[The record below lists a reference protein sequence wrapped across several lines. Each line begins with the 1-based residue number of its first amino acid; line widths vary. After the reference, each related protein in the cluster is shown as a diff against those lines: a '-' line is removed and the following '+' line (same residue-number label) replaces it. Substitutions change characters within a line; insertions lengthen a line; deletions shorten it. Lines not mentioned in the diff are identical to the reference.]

1 MYILIFIGFGFLW
14 IASPLFRV
22 FITHI
27 PATIVHALNDIFDYF
42 RFQKWKN
49 WQEKYSGIFCFVG
62 MFGRG
67 KTLSMTKYAV
77 DIYNKYKK
85 YGKTVRIVSNYEIKS
100 VPYIPLVNFEQI
112 VELGNLAVEG
122 KDECVGTIVCIDE
135 IEMLFSHRKF
145 ASFPIE
151 VLSSVC
157 QSRKAHIMMLT
168 SAQRW
173 KMQDAAIRDI
183 TYYAINCKKIWRF
196 QLNYWF
202 DAWDL
207 ENAAQPELLRPIK
220 RSSWFVYNKYFKS
233 YDTSKLISRED
244 MKNFISNDELL
255 QRRYANTLTDP
266 EAIKHP
272 SRKLKKVRKVNAGK
286 K

>member
-1 MYILIFIGFGFLW
+1 MIFLIIFIIKNGSSGRRNILGF
-14 IASPLFRV
+14 SV
-22 FITHI
+22 
-27 PATIVHALNDIFDYF
+27 
-42 RFQKWKN
+42 
-49 WQEKYSGIFCFVG
+49 SSG

-77 DIYNKYKK
+77 DIYNKYQK

-122 KDECVGTIVCIDE
+122 KDDCIGTIVCIDE

-202 DAWDL
+202 DASIL
-207 ENAAQPELLRPIK
+207 KLLWPCSK
-220 RSSWFVYNKYFKS
+220 VTPN
-233 YDTSKLISRED
+233 TS
-244 MKNFISNDELL
+244 FISC
-255 QRRYANTLTDP
+255 A
-266 EAIKHP
+266 
-272 SRKLKKVRKVNAGK
+272 AGT
-286 K
+286 

>member
-1 MYILIFIGFGFLW
+1 MFIFLLIIFAFLLLMF
-14 IASPLFRV
+14 PKLQCFV
-22 FITHI
+22 THI
-27 PATIVHALNDIFDYF
+27 GQSFYYFVNDTYDYF
-42 RFQKWKN
+42 KFQKWKQ
-49 WQEKYSGIFCFVG
+49 WQDSYSGIFCFIG

-77 DIYNKYKK
+77 DIYNKYKR
-85 YGKTVRIVSNYEIKS
+85 YGLEVRIVSNYEIKS

-112 VELGNLAVEG
+112 VELGNLAVAG
-122 KDECVGTIVCIDE
+122 KDTCVGTIVCIDE

-183 TYYAINCKKIWRF
+183 TYYAINCSKFWRF
-196 QLNYWF
+196 QQNDWY

-207 ENAAQPELLRPIK
+207 ENSSDPRQVKPLK
-220 RSSWFVYNKYFKS
+220 RRAWFVFNKYFKS

-244 MKNFISNDELL
+244 MKNFISNDEVL
-255 QRRYANTLTDP
+255 QRRYANSLVDP

-272 SRKLKKVRKVNAGK
+272 SRSLRKTRKVNK
-286 K
+286 KK

>member
-1 MYILIFIGFGFLW
+1 MLMLILIGLCLLY
-14 IASPLFRV
+14 IASPLFRC
-22 FITHI
+22 FISHI
-27 PATIVHALNDIFDYF
+27 PQTIIHALVDTYDYI
-42 RFQKWKN
+42 RYQKWKL
-49 WQEKYSGIFCFVG
+49 WKEKYSNIYCFIG

-77 DIYNKYKK
+77 DIYNHYAK
-85 YGKTVRIVSNYEIKS
+85 YGEKVRIVSNYEIKS

-112 VELGNLAVEG
+112 VELGNMAVRGE
-122 KDECVGTIVCIDE
+122 DDCIGTIVCVDE

-151 VLSSVC
+151 VLSSIC

-168 SAQRW
+168 SCQRW

-183 TYYAINCKKIWRF
+183 TTFAINCKKVWRF

-202 DAWDL
+202 DAWDM
-207 ENAAQPELLRPIK
+207 ENSTNADQLHPIK
-220 RSSWFVYNKYFKS
+220 RDSWFVFNKYFKS
-233 YDTSKLISRED
+233 YDTTKLISKQD
-244 MKNFISNDELL
+244 MQDFISNDELL
-255 QRRYANTLTDP
+255 QRRYANSLSDP

-272 SRKLKKVRKVNAGK
+272 SRKLKKKRKIQK
-286 K
+286 PSR

>member
-1 MYILIFIGFGFLW
+1 MFGFIVVLFL
-14 IASPLFRV
+14 IALAVSPLFRC

-27 PATIVHALNDIFDYF
+27 PSTIYNGVNDIYDYVIN
-42 RFQKWKN
+42 RKWREWK
-49 WQEKYSGIFCFVG
+49 ESYSGIFCFVG

-77 DIYNKYKK
+77 DIYNYYAKF
-85 YGKTVRIVSNYEIKS
+85 GKTVRIVSNYDLKT

-122 KDECVGTIVCIDE
+122 KDNCVGTIVCIDE

-183 TYYAINCKKIWRF
+183 TYYAIDCRKIWRF

-207 ENAAQPELLRPIK
+207 ENASQPNLLRPIK
-220 RSSWFVYNKYFKS
+220 RGCWFVLNKYFKS
-233 YDTSKLISRED
+233 YDTTKLISRDD
-244 MKNFISNDELL
+244 MRNFISNDELL

-272 SRKLKKVRKVNAGK
+272 SKKLIKQRKKKR
-286 K
+286 